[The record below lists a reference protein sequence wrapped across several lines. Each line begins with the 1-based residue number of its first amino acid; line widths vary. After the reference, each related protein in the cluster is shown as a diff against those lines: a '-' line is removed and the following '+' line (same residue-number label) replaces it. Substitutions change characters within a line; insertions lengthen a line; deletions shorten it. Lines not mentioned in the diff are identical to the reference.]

1 MATRQREK
9 AQARQENKDKR
20 PSAKVKYI
28 RISSSKVKLV
38 IDLIRGKNVGEAIAI
53 LKNTQK
59 AASPVIEK
67 LLNSA
72 IANAESTKG
81 MLRDDLFVAEVF
93 ADQGPTLKR
102 FRPRAQGRASRIRKR
117 TSHIT
122 IILDSAVK
130 EEA

>member
-9 AQARQENKDKR
+9 ALKRQETRDKR
-20 PSAKVKYI
+20 PKAKVKYI

-59 AASPVIEK
+59 AASPVVEK

-81 MLRDDLFVAEVF
+81 LLRDDLFVAEVF
-93 ADQGPTLKR
+93 ADMGPTLKR